1 MDIRCPSCDTVYAFD
16 TSPFGPDGVNVRCSV
31 CKAVFR
37 AAPSV
42 PQLLVVWYALRPT
55 TGVTREATGMA
66 ELQQLAMQG
75 LVAGDDLISNDRVNW
90 QRADALQPLRPFF
103 AVPLSLAQSPDAA
116 AHLTHL
122 SRTGS
127 HESFP
132 RPGRVAQITE
142 GATSVAAAPAVAT
155 PGSAPWPERHI
166 TSPAPTI
173 ASSGTS
179 PVAALDDAA
188 TRNMH
193 PLSDEQVG
201 GEPVGRITSTSGTIA
216 PRTTAPIRDDG
227 RVTTAVSPATIASQR
242 LHPVDP
248 VTSPTPSLPHSVGP
262 PTPVARQDN
271 PALSTSQFSVA
282 PDPHAFAPAAHAASA
297 PAHFAPQQPQP
308 AAPVV
313 SPPSPAFATHA
324 MAVHDV
330 EAAVMRS
337 TYSPSREPSAP
348 TAAPDPGSFPSAS
361 PPLPWPETAQATGPS
376 PLTQTMRATPATRPP
391 APVYAAPAVL
401 HPPTPDPAQAQ
412 PPQQASRPDARTS
425 PPATPR
431 PAQQL
436 KALRPDGSRPLPD
449 RYTLG
454 RSGLDDNNDE
464 WRVGDKPMDLPHE
477 PGDGR
482 APRSETLDVPQIPG
496 TKPLYKVLAVAGLV
510 AVVAVAA
517 IVMTR
522 PSSQTVPETDADGSA
537 SSGVAASATDAGATL
552 AGQTAADGSS
562 EGSASSADGSAAEA
576 SAGEAS
582 AAEASAAAPPTA
594 AVTPDARP
602 RTDAAPARRPAP
614 AQPAEDDYDALMDQA
629 ERALSARRYNEAVD
643 LFAAAADQSNRAEAH
658 VGAGRAY
665 AGLRQW
671 HVAAARFQRAIDRN
685 PRYMPAWYELGN
697 ARSQSGDTAGAVAA
711 WQRVVDES
719 RDQQLVRRAQS
730 AIEGAQ

>member
-201 GEPVGRITSTSGTIA
+201 GEGVGRITSTSGTIA

-271 PALSTSQFSVA
+271 PALSTSHFSVA
-282 PDPHAFAPAAHAASA
+282 PDPHAFAPAAHAESTTA
-297 PAHFAPQQPQP
+297 PITPQQP
-308 AAPVV
+308 
-313 SPPSPAFATHA
+313 PP
-324 MAVHDV
+324 
-330 EAAVMRS
+330 
-337 TYSPSREPSAP
+337 
-348 TAAPDPGSFPSAS
+348 
-361 PPLPWPETAQATGPS
+361 
-376 PLTQTMRATPATRPP
+376 
-391 APVYAAPAVL
+391 AAPAVL

-537 SSGVAASATDAGATL
+537 SSGVAASANDAGATL
-552 AGQTAADGSS
+552 AGQTTADGSG

-582 AAEASAAAPPTA
+582 AAEASAASPPTA

-671 HVAAARFQRAIDRN
+671 HVASARFQRAIDRN

>member
-37 AAPSV
+37 AAPSL

-116 AHLTHL
+116 AHLSHL

-127 HESFP
+127 LESFP

-155 PGSAPWPERHI
+155 PGSAPWPERHT

-201 GEPVGRITSTSGTIA
+201 GEPVGRVTSTSATIA

-262 PTPVARQDN
+262 PTPVARHDN
-271 PALSTSQFSVA
+271 PAFSTSQFSVA
-282 PDPHAFAPAAHAASA
+282 PEPQAFVPASPAP
-297 PAHFAPQQPQP
+297 FTPQQPPP

-313 SPPSPAFATHA
+313 S
-324 MAVHDV
+324 
-330 EAAVMRS
+330 
-337 TYSPSREPSAP
+337 AP
-348 TAAPDPGSFPSAS
+348 TAAPGPAPFPFAS
-361 PPLPWPETAQATGPS
+361 PASPWPEPAPAPGPS
-376 PLTQTMRATPATRPP
+376 VLTQTMRVTPATRPP
-391 APVYAAPAVL
+391 APVYAAPAIL
-401 HPPTPDPAQAQ
+401 HPQTPDPAEAQ

-454 RSGLDDNNDE
+454 RAGLDDNQDE

-496 TKPLYKVLAVAGLV
+496 TKPLYKVLAVAGLIAVV
-510 AVVAVAA
+510 AVVA
-517 IVMTR
+517 IVMSR
-522 PSSQTVPETDADGSA
+522 PSSQTAPETDADGSA
-537 SSGVAASATDAGATL
+537 SSGVAASAADAGATL

-582 AAEASAAAPPTA
+582 ATEASAAPPPTA
-594 AVTPDARP
+594 AVAPDARP
-602 RTDAAPARRPAP
+602 RADAAPARRPTP
-614 AQPAEDDYDALMDQA
+614 AQPAEDDYDALMEQA
-629 ERALSARRYNEAVD
+629 ERTLSARRYNEAVD
-643 LFAAAADQSNRAEAH
+643 LFAAAAEQSNRAEAH

-697 ARSQSGDTAGAVAA
+697 ARSQSGDTAGALAA

>member
-1 MDIRCPSCDTVYAFD
+1 VEIRCPSCDTAYAFD
-16 TSPFGPDGVNVRCSV
+16 TRPFGPEGVNVRCPA
-31 CKAVFR
+31 CQAVFR
-37 AAPSV
+37 AAPAA

-55 TGVTREATGMA
+55 TGMTQEATGMA
-66 ELQQLAMQG
+66 ELQRLAMQG
-75 LVAGDDLISNDRVNW
+75 HIVGDDLISNDRVNW
-90 QRADALQPLRPFF
+90 QRADALPSLRPFF
-103 AVPLSLAQSPDAA
+103 PAQPSHGRGLDAATTAGHLAQ
-116 AHLTHL
+116 
-122 SRTGS
+122 TGS

-142 GATSVAAAPAVAT
+142 GATSVAAAPMVAAPT
-155 PGSAPWPERHI
+155 SAAPWPERHA

-193 PLSDEQVG
+193 PLSDEQLG
-201 GEPVGRITSTSGTIA
+201 GEPVGRITAATSTIA

-227 RVTTAVSPATIASQR
+227 RVTTAASPATIASQR
-242 LHPVDP
+242 LHPVEQ
-248 VTSPTPSLPHSVGP
+248 VTSPTPSLPHSVGNAP
-262 PTPVARQDN
+262 PVARQDN

-282 PDPHAFAPAAHAASA
+282 PEPHAVVPAAPAPFVS
-297 PAHFAPQQPQP
+297 QQPPP
-308 AAPVV
+308 AAPVPSYV
-313 SPPSPAFATHA
+313 PPYSPPAPWQEPAPA
-324 MAVHDV
+324 
-330 EAAVMRS
+330 
-337 TYSPSREPSAP
+337 PGPSAM
-348 TAAPDPGSFPSAS
+348 
-361 PPLPWPETAQATGPS
+361 
-376 PLTQTMRATPATRPP
+376 TQTMRATPATRPP
-391 APVYAAPAVL
+391 AAAPAPMPAPMPVASAPAPAPVYVAPVVSL
-401 HPPTPDPAQAQ
+401 PQTAEPTPTTA
-412 PPQQASRPDARTS
+412 PQQVLRPDAPTS

-436 KALRPDGSRPLPD
+436 KALRPDGSRAIPD

-482 APRSETLDVPQIPG
+482 APRSETLDVPQLPG
-496 TKPLYKVLAVAGLV
+496 TKPLYKVLAVAGLI

-517 IVMTR
+517 IVMSRT
-522 PSSQTVPETDADGSA
+522 SSQTAPESDAEA
-537 SSGVAASATDAGATL
+537 SSSSDGVAAATDAGANL
-552 AGQTAADGSS
+552 AGQLASDGSS
-562 EGSASSADGSAAEA
+562 EGSASAADGSAAEA
-576 SAGEAS
+576 SAAEAS

-594 AVTPDARP
+594 AVTPEARP
-602 RTDAAPARRPAP
+602 RTEAAPTRRPAP
-614 AQPAEDDYDALMDQA
+614 AQPAEDGYDALMERA
-629 ERALSARRYNEAVD
+629 ERALSARRYNDAVD
-643 LFAAAADQSNRAEAH
+643 LFAEAAEQSNRAEAH

-665 AGLRQW
+665 AGLRHW

-697 ARSQSGDTAGAVAA
+697 ARSQGGDTAGAVAA

-730 AIEGAQ
+730 AIDGAQ